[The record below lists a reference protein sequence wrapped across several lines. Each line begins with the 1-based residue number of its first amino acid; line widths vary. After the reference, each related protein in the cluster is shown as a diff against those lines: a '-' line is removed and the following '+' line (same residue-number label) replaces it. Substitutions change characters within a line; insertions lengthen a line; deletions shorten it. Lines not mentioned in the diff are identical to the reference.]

1 MAEAQQRVM
10 EMERRELEAI
20 VKRRRPILDKV
31 TLMEKGI
38 KIPDLDQFMWTQT
51 KQNYGKHVADGELEE
66 YC

>member
-10 EMERRELEAI
+10 EMERRELEVI
-20 VKRRRPILDKV
+20 VKRRCPILDKA

-38 KIPDLDQFMWTQT
+38 KIPNLDRFMWTQK
-51 KQNYGKHVADGELEE
+51 KQNYGKHVADKELEE